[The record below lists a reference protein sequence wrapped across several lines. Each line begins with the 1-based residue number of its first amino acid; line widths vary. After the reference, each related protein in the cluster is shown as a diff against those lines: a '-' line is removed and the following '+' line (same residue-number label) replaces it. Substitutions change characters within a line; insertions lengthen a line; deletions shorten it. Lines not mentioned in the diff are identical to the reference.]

1 MSATQHKPITQ
12 RLRVADSVLR
22 SFEYACVMHDLKT
35 AAMLLAILEDLHTR
49 GVRRFGGERR
59 RPGNEIDIARER
71 LMRMST
77 ANDPPSRGFAASAT
91 SVVANIRDGVKP
103 FVSSES

>member
-1 MSATQHKPITQ
+1 MSATQHKPIAQ

-59 RPGNEIDIARER
+59 RPGNEIDTARER
-71 LMRMST
+71 LTRMCGDQS
-77 ANDPPSRGFAASAT
+77 PPPRGFAESAT
-91 SVVANIRDGVKP
+91 SVVTNIRDGVKP
-103 FVSSES
+103 FVRSES